1 MLISIRNILG
11 LGDVPA
17 DRTSATQWLKR
28 KSISILE
35 GHGNGG
41 RTCLVN
47 LSDLPEPVR
56 IAYTER
62 QIAASGLA
70 SGTYDDAA

>member
-1 MLISIRNILG
+1 MRVMVRSILG
-11 LGDVPA
+11 LGDIPN
-17 DRTSATQWLKR
+17 DRTAAKRWLVKAEVPVFAAAGDGR
-28 KSISILE
+28 KPE
-35 GHGNGG
+35 
-41 RTCLVN
+41 LVN